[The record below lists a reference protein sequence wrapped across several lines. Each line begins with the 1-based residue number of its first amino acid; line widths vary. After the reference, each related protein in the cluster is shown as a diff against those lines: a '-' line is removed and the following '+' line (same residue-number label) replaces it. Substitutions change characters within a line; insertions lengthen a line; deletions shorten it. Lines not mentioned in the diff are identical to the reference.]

1 MPGRPPPFRVSHVF
15 FDVDGTLVDFD
26 AALRAGLRAASEVLS
41 FTIGRVVTPSELTAA
56 RDRIARDLRM
66 VPGALAKARDE
77 SFREILTLAGV
88 SDVDALKRTTAAFFA
103 ARDAALLTY
112 EDVEETV
119 EMLLERGLTLVAATN
134 GNSAMVQAPIF
145 RRMHLLWTAEE
156 ARVSKPDPAFFLGA
170 LERIGAHAKTTL
182 MVGDRMDN
190 DVVPAV
196 ALGMY
201 GALLDRGRRALD
213 VDVPRL
219 DSLAD
224 LLDLIE
230 VAPSGG

>member
-1 MPGRPPPFRVSHVF
+1 MSVRPPPFRVSHVF

-41 FTIGRVVTPSELTAA
+41 FTIGRLVTPSELTAA

-77 SFREILTLAGV
+77 SFREILTLGGV
-88 SDVDALKRTTAAFFA
+88 SDIDALKRTSAAFFA
-103 ARDAALLTY
+103 ARDGALLTY

-119 EMLLERGLTLVAATN
+119 EALLARGLTLVAATN

-156 ARVSKPDPAFFLGA
+156 AHVSKPSPAFFLGA
-170 LERIGAHAKTTL
+170 MERSGARAETTL

-190 DVVPAV
+190 DVQPAL

-201 GALLDRGRRALD
+201 GVLLDRERRALD
-213 VDVPRL
+213 VDAPRM
-219 DSLAD
+219 DSLAE

-230 VAPSGG
+230 VVPSGG

>member
-26 AALRAGLRAASEVLS
+26 SALRAGLQAASEVLS
-41 FTIGRVVTPSELTAA
+41 FTIGRLVTSSELTAA

-77 SFREILTLAGV
+77 SFREILILGGV
-88 SDVDALKRTTAAFFA
+88 SDRDAVARTSTAFFT
-103 ARDAALLTY
+103 ARDAALLPY
-112 EDVEETV
+112 EGVEEAV
-119 EMLLERGLTLVAATN
+119 EALLERRLILVAATN

-145 RRMHLLWTAEE
+145 KRMHLLWTAEE
-156 ARVSKPDPAFFLGA
+156 ARVSKPNPAFFLGA
-170 LERIGAHAKTTL
+170 MERSGAHAETTL

-190 DVVPAV
+190 DIAPAV

-201 GALLDRGRRALD
+201 GALLDRERRALD
-213 VDVPRL
+213 VDAPRI

-230 VAPSGG
+230 VVPTGG